1 MAGRLRFK
9 NGVPLAFKLVSA
21 IIVLNFVVEFGLL
34 LSLSKFA
41 SRLPIGPDTFAIW
54 RGRTVYF
61 VRPWLGHYLSIGSW
75 AQFVLLGILVLVL
88 FLNRSQLEKDQSSN

>member
-9 NGVPLAFKLVSA
+9 NGVPFTFKLVSA

-41 SRLPIGPDTFAIW
+41 SRFPIAPDTYAIW
-54 RGRTVYF
+54 RGRTAYF

-75 AQFVLLGILVLVL
+75 AQFVLLGILIVVLL
-88 FLNRSQLEKDQSSN
+88 LNRSQIEKE